1 MAYISLQFR
10 LVRKEKE
17 IKLDLPKN
25 YGASQYIRR
34 LPCIRNEDPNFKNL
48 IIDVVKNRSDL
59 MNFLVTSSEYGKKFQ
74 ENINPFVANGKLIR
88 LFYVEH

>member
-48 IIDVVKNRSDL
+48 IIDVKNRSDL
-59 MNFLVTSSEYGKKFQ
+59 INFLVTSSEYGKKFRKILTHLLQ
-74 ENINPFVANGKLIR
+74 MEN
-88 LFYVEH
+88 